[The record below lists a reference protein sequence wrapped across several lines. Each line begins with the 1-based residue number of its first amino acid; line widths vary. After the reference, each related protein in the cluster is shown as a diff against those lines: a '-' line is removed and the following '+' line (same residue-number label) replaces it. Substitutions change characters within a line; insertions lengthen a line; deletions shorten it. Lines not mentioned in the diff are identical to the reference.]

1 MNCIFVVHSS
11 IARQET
17 ATLTTRAAQAL
28 ARPFTLGSAELPN
41 RIVMAPMTRMFSPGG
56 VAGEDVAAY
65 YARRAAAG
73 TGLIITEGT
82 YVDHPSAGF
91 SGDIPRFHGEQQLAG
106 WSRVV
111 RDVHAAGGKIMPQLW
126 HVGIQRQAGAQPFP
140 EAPVVGPSGIGLDGS
155 TGAGDALTLADI
167 DDLIRAFAD
176 AAREAE
182 RIGFDGIELHGAH
195 GYLID
200 EFLWER
206 TNRRTDS
213 FGGDPISRT
222 KFAAD
227 IVTAVREQVSADFP
241 VVLRFSQWKSDNYD
255 AKLAETPE
263 QLQAVLNPLAEAG
276 VDAFHASGRRYWEP
290 EFADSEL
297 NIAGWTKKLTGKP
310 VITVGSVGLD
320 NVFTPESLSGSSAGV
335 ASVEGLLERMERDEF
350 DLVAVGRA
358 LLADPEW
365 AEKVL
370 QDRGTDLIPF
380 SKPAVQT
387 LY

>member
-1 MNCIFVVHSS
+1 MKCIFVVHTS

-17 ATLTTRAAQAL
+17 ALTTRAAQAL

-91 SGDIPRFHGEQQLAG
+91 SGEIPRFHGEQQLAG

-111 RDVHAAGGKIMPQLW
+111 QDVHAAGGKIMPQLW
-126 HVGIQRQAGAQPFP
+126 HVGVQRRAGAPPFP
-140 EAPVVGPSGIGLDGS
+140 EAPVVGPSGIGQDGS
-155 TGAGDALTLADI
+155 SAGDTLTLSDI
-167 DDLIRAFAD
+167 DQLVTAFAD

-182 RIGFDGIELHGAH
+182 RIGFDGVELHGAH

-200 EFLWER
+200 AFLWER

-213 FGGDPISRT
+213 FGGDPVSRT

-227 IVTAVREQVSADFP
+227 IVAAVREQVSADFP

-263 QLQAVLNPLAEAG
+263 QLQAVLSPLAEAG

-290 EFADSEL
+290 EFADTGSDL
-297 NIAGWTKKLTGKP
+297 NIAGWTKKVTGKP

-320 NVFTPESLSGSSAGV
+320 SVFTPESLAGSSAGV

-350 DLVAVGRA
+350 DLVAIGRA

-365 AEKVL
+365 ADKVL
-370 QDRGTDLIPF
+370 QDRATDMIPF
-380 SKPAVQT
+380 TKAAVET